1 VLVRGVGPRRRRDR
15 RRRPDRPRLPQW
27 DRRGC
32 RRRDL
37 RAWLRGDSS
46 PDSYERIDYGGLVNL
61 LRVRR
66 SAPAGG
72 ADDDVLHHPPRPRV
86 QRRWPRAGLEP
97 AQQAVPAL
105 ASPAVGSPT
114 VARARRQ
121 GRIPPG
127 LSDLLVLDAE
137 GVSPTGRGRLV
148 GKAACDATV
157 DALVAATALAAKE
170 RHGSARCVVLTSDP
184 DDLSGIVADEP
195 AVRVVAV

>member
-1 VLVRGVGPRRRRDR
+1 M
-15 RRRPDRPRLPQW
+15 
-27 DRRGC
+27 
-32 RRRDL
+32 
-37 RAWLRGDSS
+37 
-46 PDSYERIDYGGLVNL
+46 
-61 LRVRR
+61 
-66 SAPAGG
+66 
-72 ADDDVLHHPPRPRV
+72 
-86 QRRWPRAGLEP
+86 
-97 AQQAVPAL
+97 
-105 ASPAVGSPT
+105 
-114 VARARRQ
+114 ARARRQ